1 VLLEFDN
8 QPVTDS
14 DAFARLLE
22 DKTKPGQKVELK
34 FSRGGQIQTAS
45 ATLDRHP
52 LEIVRP
58 EILPEGKQIPVAVAG
73 ADSKHDPFSFLLTL
87 WQIDNNKLA
96 SDAKTDAE
104 LPDVNLRTIRWSGK
118 QIDADTIEF
127 TSPLAKYGLE
137 LVKRY
142 RIAKVEAGKPA
153 YHLVLEVEVRNTGD
167 VARQI
172 AYQLDG
178 PTGLP
183 TEGWW
188 YASRISPEWGGAGVR
203 DTVLMLQGKAPTLM
217 SPMQIGENK
226 LDPPFRSEDA
236 ESHLTYAGV
245 DAQYF
250 ACAMMP
256 NPQTNREPWLAQIK
270 PILVG
275 KMPEERV
282 YRTLGD
288 VSCRFVSMQVSI
300 APKGKL
306 LHTYTVFAGP
316 KQPDLLAQYPLDA
329 TPGNNLGEL
338 VYYGWPIWA
347 MVARLMTHV
356 LQFFY
361 SIVGNYGIAI
371 IMLTVLVRGCMFP
384 LSRKQALSAQKMQLL
399 KPEIDR
405 INEKYKGKN
414 EEKARAMQEIYRK
427 HGFNP
432 MSGCLLALVQLP
444 IFMGLYRS
452 LMINVELRQAPLL
465 GDAIRWCSNL
475 AAPDMLLRW
484 ADWPAMP
491 SFLTAYKG
499 FMSLG
504 PYLNILP
511 IFTVA
516 LFIVQQQ
523 MFMPPAT
530 DEQTKMQ
537 QKMMKYMM
545 ILIGY
550 MFYSVPSGLCLYII
564 SSSLWGIAEKKLLPK
579 TATPGKVSVAASRAA
594 VSVDGNGAAARRNR
608 KKQRGGK

>member
-1 VLLEFDN
+1 
-8 QPVTDS
+8 
-14 DAFARLLE
+14 
-22 DKTKPGQKVELK
+22 
-34 FSRGGQIQTAS
+34 
-45 ATLDRHP
+45 
-52 LEIVRP
+52 
-58 EILPEGKQIPVAVAG
+58 
-73 ADSKHDPFSFLLTL
+73 
-87 WQIDNNKLA
+87 
-96 SDAKTDAE
+96 
-104 LPDVNLRTIRWSGK
+104 
-118 QIDADTIEF
+118 
-127 TSPLAKYGLE
+127 
-137 LVKRY
+137 
-142 RIAKVEAGKPA
+142 
-153 YHLVLEVEVRNTGD
+153 
-167 VARQI
+167 
-172 AYQLDG
+172 
-178 PTGLP
+178 
-183 TEGWW
+183 
-188 YASRISPEWGGAGVR
+188 
-203 DTVLMLQGKAPTLM
+203 
-217 SPMQIGENK
+217 
-226 LDPPFRSEDA
+226 
-236 ESHLTYAGV
+236 
-245 DAQYF
+245 
-250 ACAMMP
+250 
-256 NPQTNREPWLAQIK
+256 
-270 PILVG
+270 
-275 KMPEERV
+275 
-282 YRTLGD
+282 
-288 VSCRFVSMQVSI
+288 
-300 APKGKL
+300 
-306 LHTYTVFAGP
+306 
-316 KQPDLLAQYPLDA
+316 
-329 TPGNNLGEL
+329 
-338 VYYGWPIWA
+338 
-347 MVARLMTHV
+347 MTHV

-491 SFLTAYKG
+491 NFLTAYKG

-511 IFTVA
+511 IFTVG

-550 MFYSVPSGLCLYII
+550 MFYTVPSGLCLYII

-579 TATPGKVSVAASRAA
+579 AATPGSVPLAASRAT